1 MTKFRFLMMAFTLLF
16 AMSIPTQLLAQNK
29 KLIKEAKDGSGE
41 AQAMLSTYYFK
52 GIEGFD
58 RDIEQAKFWAGKAEE
73 SARNGSWEAQAWL
86 VSRLFHGDQVYRKN
100 LNLALKW
107 ADATLNNKNLQG
119 ENRKVFVEFR
129 ERIVN
134 EIEKENPGLVSSEKK
149 SFKSMP
155 QVGADHLPSP
165 FTTEEMLE
173 KISKHDKEGLDKL
186 SIERVSGNNTST
198 YAFHCE
204 LQWFARDT
212 YKEGQ
217 KMDDS
222 VYSENCLQAYY
233 GIKHVADNGNKEAQ
247 DFLNNPMKYFNI
259 MDETGRIYYLL
270 KQSGKAD
277 DFLSK
282 FDSNYIA
289 AITKAK
295 EDYEQKAKKDER
307 DIVKFLYAGD
317 EYLELGT
324 VLHKKNGVLKI
335 NTTDYTGGNEDT
347 FTMNDGSVYIGTF
360 KGKESRANENTTVT
374 PFLHSYDI
382 GILDLDELTPWN
394 GTMKL
399 PDGSYDRYEFGQS
412 QNAKE
417 KAEQAEKEKKRE
429 AVKKAQAQVLKSI
442 QPDLARLKQKYGA
455 ATINSLV
462 TTGALKVG
470 YSMTMLN
477 DYIAVYNKYMTAR
490 VKIENGRHDPLG
502 LHYFEPTVSE
512 VLKYGKTA
520 KRMKLGGTM
529 FANELVLANCMVAN
543 GKIAAIY
550 QNTTILAIKD
560 L

>member
-1 MTKFRFLMMAFTLLF
+1 MRKFRFLMMAFTLLF
-16 AMSIPTQLLAQNK
+16 AISIPTQLVAQNK
-29 KLIKEAKDGSGE
+29 KLIKEAKDGNGE

-155 QVGADHLPSP
+155 QVGADQLPSP

-186 SIERVSGNNTST
+186 SIERVSGFNTST
-198 YAFHCE
+198 YAFHNE
-204 LQWFARDT
+204 LKWFAIDT
-212 YKEGQ
+212 YNEGK
-217 KMDDS
+217 KMDDRD
-222 VYSENCLQAYY
+222 YSENCLEAYY
-233 GIKHVADNGNKEAQ
+233 GIKYVADNGNKEAQ

-259 MDETGRIYYLL
+259 MDETGRIYFLL
-270 KQSGKAD
+270 KQSGKAEG
-277 DFLSK
+277 FLSK
-282 FDSNYIA
+282 FDSNYIS

-295 EDYEQKAKKDER
+295 EEYEKKAKKRED
-307 DIVKFLYAGD
+307 DIVKFAYAGD
-317 EYLELGT
+317 VFLRDGT
-324 VLHKKNGVLKI
+324 VLHKKNGVLTMNQGKFI
-335 NTTDYTGGNEDT
+335 
-347 FTMNDGSVYIGTF
+347 FTMNDGNVFEGTF
-360 KGKESRANENTTVT
+360 PNNIMPTNDSMK
-374 PFLHSYDI
+374 L
-382 GILDLDELTPWN
+382 LDLDELTPWN

-543 GKIAAIY
+543 GKIVTIY